1 MERFKTLKDHVYDYI
16 AEQIRDGAL
25 LPDKRVNEN
34 VICEELNISRTPVRE
49 ALIQLAAEG
58 VLENRAR
65 KGFVIKAMSHTDIK
79 EIYAVIGVLDG
90 YAAKL
95 SCDNL
100 TEQDYADMAFYID
113 AMELAINSGNYE
125 MYYKQQTTFHQLY
138 INKCG
143 NNTLIDTIAKTK
155 NKLLKKTYIDDDD
168 QTLKEVFAK
177 TNNEHR
183 KILELFKAKDTETL
197 FHYIADT
204 HWMPDYATYDM
215 IV

>member
-1 MERFKTLKDHVYDYI
+1 MY
-16 AEQIRDGAL
+16 
-25 LPDKRVNEN
+25 
-34 VICEELNISRTPVRE
+34 
-49 ALIQLAAEG
+49 
-58 VLENRAR
+58 
-65 KGFVIKAMSHTDIK
+65 GF
-79 EIYAVIGVLDG
+79 LDG

-155 NKLLKKTYIDDDD
+155 NKLLKKTYIDDND
-168 QTLKEVFAK
+168 QTLKEV
-177 TNNEHR
+177 
-183 KILELFKAKDTETL
+183 LV
-197 FHYIADT
+197 YIARFFPCLFLDKRRNVKD
-204 HWMPDYATYDM
+204 WID
-215 IV
+215 IFFFGG